1 MGDTQYMHAALIP
14 VMLVGGVFGWVF
26 RRGRGAYLDLLSARA
41 RIRGARRVFRR
52 EAVWTAG
59 GIVVAVLV
67 VRALMI

>member
-1 MGDTQYMHAALIP
+1 MHAALIP

-67 VRALMI
+67 VRAMVA